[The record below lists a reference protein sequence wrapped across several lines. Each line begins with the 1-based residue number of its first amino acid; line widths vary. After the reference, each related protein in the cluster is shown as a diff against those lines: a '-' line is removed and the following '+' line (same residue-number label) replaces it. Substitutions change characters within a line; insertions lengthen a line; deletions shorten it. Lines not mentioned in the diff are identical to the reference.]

1 MVISSSFGSK
11 EIIVI
16 LVFIAFIVLIGLLT
30 RNDNKKRKKKMEQI
44 ALTLGLSYIDK
55 AQDSF
60 LSPLKTIKIFNE
72 GHSRKAYNLMQWK
85 KQDINCSI
93 FDYRYTSGS
102 GQNTATYSQSV
113 FLAQTD
119 KLNITKFSMTPESI
133 FNKIGDKLTKND
145 IDFDRYTNFS
155 KKYHLKGKDEDA
167 VRKVF
172 TDEILQFFEHRKERV
187 SIEAEGDK
195 IVIYTRSKDIDPKD
209 LAAFK
214 DEALK
219 IVNLFLK
226 NNSSL

>member
-1 MVISSSFGSK
+1 MVVSTSFGLK

-16 LVFIAFIVLIGLLT
+16 LVFIGFMIFIGLLI
-30 RNDNKKRKKKMEQI
+30 RKDNKKRKEKMKKT

-55 AQDSF
+55 AQDDF
-60 LSPLKTIKIFNE
+60 LSPLKTFKILSE

-93 FDYRYTSGS
+93 FDYRYVSGA

-214 DEALK
+214 DESLK
-219 IVNLFLK
+219 IVTLFLK
-226 NNSSL
+226 NNRSL